1 MNVQLLDRYEI
12 VKSLGSGGFGDTF
25 LAKDTQIPSQKLVVI
40 KRLKP
45 ANANSNT
52 STELIQKLFEKEASV
67 LEDLGEHNSQIP
79 KLYSYFSNDN
89 EFYLVQEYIQG
100 VSLNEIAPIGSEQA
114 KTILSS
120 LLTTLK
126 YIHGKGII
134 HRDIK
139 PENIIL
145 RDSDHLP
152 VLIDFGAVK
161 ETMGAVTL
169 GSGSTVSSVV
179 IGTRGFMAPEQSS
192 GRSVFSTDLYALGLT
207 IIYTLTKKLPVEF
220 SSDQQTGQL
229 DWQSHVSKIDS
240 VLAKVI
246 NKAIE
251 MEPSRRYSSAEAMYQ
266 ALHSL
271 ISSGAEPALPME
283 TVRVAPSNEFLVTRS
298 STKTA
303 ETVVTPV
310 GNSHNNYSNNNGKSK
325 IATLLTVLIGI
336 IVVTAGLGGG
346 FIITQQIKEA
356 EARAAQAEKEKQ
368 EAEQKRIEAEQ
379 KIAEDEKRQREL
391 EQKRVEEER
400 QRLAAEAERAKQ
412 ERQRLAAERQRV
424 QVLANQA
431 KAMASGASAT
441 IGGIPGSKNIRSGPG
456 TDYGVITQGYTGEG
470 LDILDSS
477 TDSGGHVWY
486 KVYHYGSGSTGWI
499 ASQLVNF

>member
-1 MNVQLLDRYEI
+1 MNVQVLDRYEI

-100 VSLNEIAPIGSEQA
+100 VSLNEIAPISSEQA

-126 YIHGKGII
+126 YIHSKGII

-303 ETVVTPV
+303 ETVVKPV

-379 KIAEDEKRQREL
+379 KIAENEKRQREL

-477 TDSGGHVWY
+477 TDSRWG
-486 KVYHYGSGSTGWI
+486 
-499 ASQLVNF
+499 

>member
-1 MNVQLLDRYEI
+1 MNAQLLNRYEI
-12 VKSLGSGGFGDTF
+12 VRSLGSGGFGETF
-25 LAKDTQIPSQKLVVI
+25 LAKDTQIPSQKLVVV

-45 ANANSNT
+45 ATASSNT
-52 STELIQKLFEKEASV
+52 STELIQKLFEKESSV
-67 LEDLGEHNSQIP
+67 LEDLGEHNGQIP
-79 KLYSYFSNDN
+79 KLYSYFSTND

-100 VSLNEIAPIGSEQA
+100 VSLSEIAPINSEQA

-126 YIHGKGII
+126 YIHSKGII

-161 ETMGAVTL
+161 ETMGAVSL
-169 GSGSTVSSVV
+169 SSGSTVSSVV
-179 IGTRGFMAPEQSS
+179 IGTRGFMAPEQSA

-207 IIYTLTKKLPVEF
+207 IIYALTKKLPVEF
-220 SSDQQTGQL
+220 ATSQLTGEL
-229 DWQSHVSKIDS
+229 DWQSHVPDINQQLTG
-240 VLAKVI
+240 VL
-246 NKAIE
+246 NKAIQ
-251 MEPSRRYSSAEAMYQ
+251 MEPSRRYPTADAMYQ
-266 ALHSL
+266 DLHSL
-271 ISSGAEPALPME
+271 ASFGAETVPPME
-283 TVRVAPSNEFLVTRS
+283 TVRVTPSNEFLTSNSSSFNSATRVSTPIS
-298 STKTA
+298 SEKSS
-303 ETVVTPV
+303 EK
-310 GNSHNNYSNNNGKSK
+310 SKSK
-325 IATLLTVLIGI
+325 IATLLTILIGI
-336 IVVTAGLGGG
+336 IVVSAGLGGG
-346 FIITQQIKEA
+346 FVITQQIKEA

-379 KIAEDEKRQREL
+379 KIAEEEKRQKEL
-391 EQKRVEEER
+391 EAQRIEQER
-400 QRLAAEAERAKQ
+400 QQLTAEANRAKQ

-424 QVLANQA
+424 QALANQA
-431 KAMASGASAT
+431 RAMAGGASAT

-456 TDYGVITQGYTGEG
+456 TNYGVVTQGYTGDG

-486 KVYHYGSGSTGWI
+486 KVYHYGSGATGWM